1 MREYFPKPKSL
12 EANVKI
18 ELGLSNYAKKKK
30 ADLKNA
36 TDVDASG
43 FAKKT
48 DLANSKSGAYKLD
61 DDKWKNVPAA
71 LRNLKSKVEKL
82 DLGKLQT
89 TPVDLIKLNN
99 VVKIWC
105 CQKGWM

>member
-1 MREYFPKPKSL
+1 MREYFPKTKSL

-18 ELGLSNYAKKKK
+18 ELGLSNYAKKKKK

-61 DDKWKNVPAA
+61 DDK
-71 LRNLKSKVEKL
+71 
-82 DLGKLQT
+82 
-89 TPVDLIKLNN
+89 
-99 VVKIWC
+99 
-105 CQKGWM
+105 

>member
-18 ELGLSNYAKKKK
+18 ELGLSNFAKKK
-30 ADLKNA
+30 ADLKNE
-36 TDVDASG
+36 TGVDASG

-48 DLANSKSGAYKLD
+48 DLANLKSDAYKLD

-82 DLGKLQT
+82 DIGKLQT

-105 CQKGWM
+105 CQKDWM